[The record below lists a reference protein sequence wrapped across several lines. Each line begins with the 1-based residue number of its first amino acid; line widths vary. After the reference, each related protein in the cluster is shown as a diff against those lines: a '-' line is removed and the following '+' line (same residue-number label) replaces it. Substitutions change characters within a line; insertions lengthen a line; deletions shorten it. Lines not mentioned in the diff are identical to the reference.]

1 MNERE
6 EIFLTCGFI
15 QACSFYNQ
23 AGEKPELAPLKDLFL
38 KNQVLPKILQTV
50 SLEELHK
57 IIAEVD
63 KSNSYMR
70 VIEVIKQRVDRDKMM
85 DIIKSS
91 KLTSL
96 DDLR

>member
-63 KSNSYMR
+63 KSNSYLR
-70 VIEVIKQRVDRDKMM
+70 VTEVIKQRVDRDKMM